1 MNRLLEFTRS
11 ILLLLL
17 LSALAFGL
25 LRELAGTEGRN
36 FEFVLALGIVG
47 YVAWR
52 LVSAARR
59 LWPKRDR
66 SRPTPPRLAIR
77 TTWIGPRSENKK
89 RRRL

>member
-1 MNRLLEFTRS
+1 MRQLLEFTRLM
-11 ILLLLL
+11 LLLLL

-25 LRELAGTEGRN
+25 LREVVGAEGRES
-36 FEFVLALGIVG
+36 EFVIALGIVG

-52 LVSAARR
+52 LVSAVRR
-59 LWPKRDR
+59 LWPNRDR